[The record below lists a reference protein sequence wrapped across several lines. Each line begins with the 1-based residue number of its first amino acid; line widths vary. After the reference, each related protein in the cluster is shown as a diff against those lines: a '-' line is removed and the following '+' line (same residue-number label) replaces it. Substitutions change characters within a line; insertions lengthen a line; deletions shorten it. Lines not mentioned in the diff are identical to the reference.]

1 MSSILFSTSNLVY
14 EKKIYHNLRENE
26 RVAILRLTLKGSN
39 FTVGSKL
46 WVVAAAATIRF
57 ISVVTNVQKKLV
69 LQKKIVFFISKNY
82 THATYFEEI
91 CLFKINKVK

>member
-1 MSSILFSTSNLVY
+1 MKT
-14 EKKIYHNLRENE
+14 KIYHNLRENE

-57 ISVVTNVQKKLV
+57 ISVVTNVQKN
-69 LQKKIVFFISKNY
+69 QYCKKIVFYISKNY
-82 THATYFEEI
+82 KHANYFEEI
-91 CLFKINKVK
+91 GVFKINKVK